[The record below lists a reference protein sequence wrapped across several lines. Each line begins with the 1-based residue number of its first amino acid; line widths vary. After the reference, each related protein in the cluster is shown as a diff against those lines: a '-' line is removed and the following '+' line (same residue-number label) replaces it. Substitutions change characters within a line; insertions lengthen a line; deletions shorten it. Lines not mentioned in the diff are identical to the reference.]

1 MTALND
7 NSCSV
12 ETFVKCKLSSQ
23 FLVQK
28 MFASEKANSFP
39 SALFFT
45 VDLKNNNK
53 DRKWIM
59 KRLNFLENVAVD
71 NFMKMKLDKMVV
83 IKIESRQMKR
93 NQRKLKLGT

>member
-1 MTALND
+1 
-7 NSCSV
+7 
-12 ETFVKCKLSSQ
+12 
-23 FLVQK
+23 